1 MDTFNEQPSDRLA
14 TAALVCALLAC
25 CFNLLVI
32 TSFLGI
38 PFGIIALIFAAIS
51 YRRHRLAR
59 AAFVLSLISFFIIA
73 AYLLTLL
80 TGLFIDPSI

>member
-1 MDTFNEQPSDRLA
+1 METYNEGQSDRLA
-14 TAALVCALLAC
+14 TAAFVCALLAC

-59 AAFVLSLISFFIIA
+59 AAFVLSLISFFIVA
-73 AYLLTLL
+73 VYLLTLL
-80 TGLFIDPSI
+80 SGWFIDPSI